1 MWRKENSPTV
11 LVEINLVQPA
21 WKTVWGFLR
30 KLKMPIPLL
39 GISRQNYWAGHNV
52 HFSLRLILWKNLNK
66 LFGWC
71 WEILKAG
78 GGGDNWGWDGW
89 VASPTQWTWVWVNS
103 RSWRWTG
110 RPGVLW
116 SMGLQKVGHHW
127 VAWNE
132 LNHKS
137 DSKKETNKATSIIN
151 SAYIFI
157 YLFWKKASKSREC

>member
-89 VASPTQWTWVWVNS
+89 VASPTQWTWVWASSGVGDGQGNLVCCSPWGLKEWDMTEWVN
-103 RSWRWTG
+103 WTEYNPK
-110 RPGVLW
+110 RFLHPYVYKCEVESTRQL
-116 SMGLQKVGHHW
+116 V
-127 VAWNE
+127 
-132 LNHKS
+132 
-137 DSKKETNKATSIIN
+137 
-151 SAYIFI
+151 
-157 YLFWKKASKSREC
+157 

>member
-89 VASPTQWTWVWVNS
+89 VASPTQWTWVWASSGVGDGQGNLVCCSPWGLKEWDMTEWVN
-103 RSWRWTG
+103 WTEYNPK
-110 RPGVLW
+110 RFLHPYVYKCEVEITRQL
-116 SMGLQKVGHHW
+116 V
-127 VAWNE
+127 
-132 LNHKS
+132 
-137 DSKKETNKATSIIN
+137 
-151 SAYIFI
+151 
-157 YLFWKKASKSREC
+157 

>member
-1 MWRKENSPTV
+1 MWRRENSPTV
-11 LVEINLVQPA
+11 LVEIKLVQPA

-71 WEILKAG
+71 WERLKAG

-89 VASPTQWTWVWVNS
+89 VASPTQWTWVWASSGVGDGQGNLVCCSPWGLKEWDMTEWVN
-103 RSWRWTG
+103 WTEYNPK
-110 RPGVLW
+110 RFLHPYVYKCEVEITRQL
-116 SMGLQKVGHHW
+116 V
-127 VAWNE
+127 
-132 LNHKS
+132 
-137 DSKKETNKATSIIN
+137 
-151 SAYIFI
+151 
-157 YLFWKKASKSREC
+157 